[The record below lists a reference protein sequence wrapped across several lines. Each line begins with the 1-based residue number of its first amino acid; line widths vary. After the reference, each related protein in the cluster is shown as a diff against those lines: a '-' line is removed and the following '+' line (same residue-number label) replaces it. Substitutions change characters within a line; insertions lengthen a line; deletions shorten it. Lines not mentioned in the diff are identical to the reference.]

1 MQKMNI
7 PFRFTADSFTPGLVL
22 FLKLNTLL
30 IELFLLIDFVE
41 ALLLYLLIEFCLKV
55 TLCLLVDETVGFK
68 YDALHA
74 ASPV

>member
-7 PFRFTADSFTPGLVL
+7 PFRFTVDSFTPGLVL

-55 TLCLLVDETVGFK
+55 TLCLFVDETVGFK
-68 YDALHA
+68 
-74 ASPV
+74 